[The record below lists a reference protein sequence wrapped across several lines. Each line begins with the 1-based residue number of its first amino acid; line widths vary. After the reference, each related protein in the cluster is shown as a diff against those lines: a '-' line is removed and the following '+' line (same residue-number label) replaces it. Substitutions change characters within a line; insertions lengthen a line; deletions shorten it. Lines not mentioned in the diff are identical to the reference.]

1 MIMVAQVHL
10 LVTVQI
16 LLESLDGFVHR
27 KPNILK
33 GGQNGQY
40 AWTASMLQMH
50 RHGMVVCDEEACE
63 ELKISTYNYF
73 KDKQKLE
80 GVIDEYLHLF

>member
-1 MIMVAQVHL
+1 
-10 LVTVQI
+10 
-16 LLESLDGFVHR
+16 
-27 KPNILK
+27 
-33 GGQNGQY
+33 
-40 AWTASMLQMH
+40 
-50 RHGMVVCDEEACE
+50 MVVCDEEACE

>member
-1 MIMVAQVHL
+1 
-10 LVTVQI
+10 
-16 LLESLDGFVHR
+16 
-27 KPNILK
+27 
-33 GGQNGQY
+33 
-40 AWTASMLQMH
+40 MLQMH